1 MKSPTSV
8 FARSTALLFGAV
20 GLLALAACM
29 ERDPADPGLTGPAF
43 TSQSVEVISGT
54 GTAHVDGY
62 LGAAEWDG
70 AGTHTF
76 DAYVPGRDGQKQT
89 SVTLRV
95 MNDNETLYLAV
106 EYDRPI
112 SNPNNVVRILF
123 HLNGA
128 CDEFTM
134 SSGDPQDRY
143 RTDCAEAST
152 SVLDQL
158 HHGTG
163 VRNNSGGR
171 TVYELSKP
179 LCSEDGQ
186 DLCAA
191 SSYAKFSFTLE
202 LVPGGNAQSSRISGS
217 VQIGTAPPADDP
229 NLPNVTVDVIC
240 DERGDRCDNTVIA
253 RSTDGSDL
261 RVQCAVD
268 QKDGTGKATFVD
280 LWLDTKYVYS
290 LRNMLIC
297 AASHLRVWPNFEP
310 VETDDLP
317 QRQSVVF
324 VPNPTSGDY
333 SAGTP
338 KPLIPLN
345 LYEAYKNAKPIPNG
359 EHQITLAFLY
369 EGTRRVSVDVPGS
382 SSHVF
387 VFGTSGLL
395 DEGPNG
401 VGKQNDKLAPYPA
414 AIGWYVAYVAKTSS
428 PAILV
433 LPADE
438 PGLMEG
444 EDRDKNRYIGYAEPG
459 ATNVTLYQ
467 MPGFYY
473 TYYIDEPFG
482 DAPLRK
488 DDLGPVVYGTGNIEV
503 GEAVEQ
509 TDDFYIQTL
518 IRAVQESGTFQL
530 VFYADKLNGSTDSRQ
545 AKVLLN
551 KQEGTCKLAEDVPSV
566 AVECGL
572 DPDGDG
578 WVRVRFDFTGIDSA
592 QVRVRGGVADAFDWA
607 PDVGYAP
614 WVRTGIP
621 GQSLRVF

>member
-8 FARSTALLFGAV
+8 FARSAALLSGVV
-20 GLLALAACM
+20 GLLALASCM

-43 TSQSVEVISGT
+43 TSHSVEVIAGQ
-54 GTAHVDGY
+54 GTAHVDGR
-62 LGAAEWDG
+62 LGAGEWYG
-70 AGTHTF
+70 AGSHPF
-76 DAYVPGRDGQKQT
+76 SAFVPGKDGQKQT
-89 SVTLRV
+89 SVALYV
-95 MNDNETLYLAV
+95 MNDGDNLYLAV

-112 SNPNNVVRILF
+112 SNPNNVVRFLF

-143 RTDCAEAST
+143 RTDCAEPFT
-152 SVLDQL
+152 SELDQL

-202 LVPGGNAQSSRISGS
+202 LVPGGNAQSTQVYGTI
-217 VQIGTAPPADDP
+217 QIGEAPPADDP
-229 NLPNVTVDVIC
+229 NLPNLTLNVLC
-240 DERGDRCDNTVIA
+240 NPGDRCDNTVIA

-268 QKDGTGKATFVD
+268 QKDGTGTATFVD
-280 LWLDTKYVYS
+280 LFLDTRYVYS
-290 LRNMLIC
+290 LRNTLIC
-297 AASHLRVWPNFEP
+297 DASDFEVWPNHRP
-310 VETDDLP
+310 VETYDLP

-324 VPNPTSGDY
+324 VPDPTSGDY
-333 SAGTP
+333 SAGSP
-338 KPLIPLN
+338 KRLIPLN
-345 LYEAYKNAKPIPNG
+345 LYEAYRNAKPIPNG
-359 EHQITLAFLY
+359 EHQITLGFLY
-369 EGTRRVSVDVPGS
+369 QGARRVGVDVPDAKTP
-382 SSHVF
+382 VF

-395 DEGPNG
+395 DESKL
-401 VGKQNDKLAPYPA
+401 GKQNDKLPPYPA
-414 AIGWYVAYVAKTSS
+414 AIGWYVAKTSS

-444 EDRDKNRYIGYAEPG
+444 EDGDKNRYIGYAEPG

-488 DDLGPVVYGTGNIEV
+488 DDLGPVVYGTGKIEV

-592 QVRVRGGVADAFDWA
+592 RIRVRGGVADAFDWA
-607 PDVGYAP
+607 PDVGSAP